1 MKSAKSGIGNRVSG
15 VGSSIA
21 PETRHPISDTR
32 LLLVALI
39 LLGMSGCTYNS
50 SGDQPET
57 FNQKQE
63 ESVRDPMNYKPDNE
77 NTRPYDIS
85 GGGFNNF
92 DKKSFKKDLDNVLS
106 P

>member
-1 MKSAKSGIGNRVSG
+1 MRMRATKRLSDEATKGRKQGRFPSFP
-15 VGSSIA
+15 SSL
-21 PETRHPISDTR
+21 RR
-32 LLLVALI
+32 LVASSLI
-39 LLGMSGCTYNS
+39 LLLPSCTHNSG
-50 SGDQPET
+50 GDQPET

-63 ESVRDPMNYKPDNE
+63 DAVRDPMNYKPDNE
-77 NTRPYDIS
+77 NTKPYDIS